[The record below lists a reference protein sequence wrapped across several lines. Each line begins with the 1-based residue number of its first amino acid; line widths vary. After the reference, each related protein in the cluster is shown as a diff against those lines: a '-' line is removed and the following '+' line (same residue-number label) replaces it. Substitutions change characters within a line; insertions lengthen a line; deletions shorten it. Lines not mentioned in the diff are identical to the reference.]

1 MFLRKQA
8 NIKGGVVKN
17 YIQKRISLFKE
28 REIKGE
34 ILSNIGLGIFVN
46 ALFSITISQ
55 ISILIIL
62 DILFGII
69 LIVEGTILKKEMK
82 CKKQ

>member
-1 MFLRKQA
+1 M
-8 NIKGGVVKN
+8 KN